1 MNKKWQ
7 KGYEEHTPKGM
18 LSQDIRGTAQILPT

>member
-1 MNKKWQ
+1 MNKKGLQ
-7 KGYEEHTPKGM
+7 GHEEHTPKGM